1 MEYLTNIFC
10 ENRYDLKTLEKV
22 IHNFKSGTYNI
33 NNNNNSTTDKKN
45 HLTLDTK
52 NQSKNQIRNTKI

>member
-1 MEYLTNIFC
+1 MEYLTHIFC

-22 IHNFKSGTYNI
+22 IHNFKNGTYNI

>member
-22 IHNFKSGTYNI
+22 IHNFKNGTYNI
-33 NNNNNSTTDKKN
+33 NNNNNSTTEKKN

>member
-10 ENRYDLKTLEKV
+10 ENRYDLKILEKV
-22 IHNFKSGTYNI
+22 IHNFKNGTYNI